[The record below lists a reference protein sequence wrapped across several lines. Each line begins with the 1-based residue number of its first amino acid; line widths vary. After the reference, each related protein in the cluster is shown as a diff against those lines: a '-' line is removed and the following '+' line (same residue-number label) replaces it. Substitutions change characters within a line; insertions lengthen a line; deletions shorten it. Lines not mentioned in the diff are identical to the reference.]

1 MGGSSSGGTLSTT
14 GGTAMAGKGGAAAG
28 SPNAKGGAAG
38 NGGAGGT
45 TAGASGSGGTSKGGA
60 TDGGTS
66 GGSGGSGGAAP
77 TECTREMLK
86 NAVDAYF
93 KALAAHDPST
103 LPLAD
108 NVKFTENAK
117 TMKLGEGG
125 LWKTAGALVYAHTAF
140 DTKACSTAS
149 EAVVPDGS
157 TDIPVA
163 LRLKLVSGKMTEI
176 ETIAV
181 RAGDYKVGGGT
192 FASNTAALA
201 ASKSNC
207 KWLDPVPMEQQNTY
221 EELTNWIV
229 KYFKMFPRGVCN
241 TTSDCK
247 RIENGGGSFNCTLG
261 ASCAAGEPS
270 ASDNALPV
278 RLVLADPEMG
288 IGVGFTIFGG
298 IDTDMHMY
306 KMVDGNILCV
316 SAILGDPDDSGKSGW
331 E

>member
-1 MGGSSSGGTLSTT
+1 MGGSSGGTPSTT
-14 GGTAMAGKGGAAAG
+14 GGSSMAGKGGSAAG
-28 SPNAKGGAAG
+28 APNPMGGTAG
-38 NGGAGGT
+38 NVGAGGT
-45 TAGASGSGGTSKGGA
+45 TAGAGGSGGASVGGKS
-60 TDGGTS
+60 D
-66 GGSGGSGGAAP
+66 GGSGGAAP

-108 NVKFTENAK
+108 TVKFTENAK

-125 LWKTAGALVYAHTAF
+125 LWKTAGELVYVHTAF
-140 DTKACSTAS
+140 DTKICQSAS
-149 EAVVPDGS
+149 QAVVPDGS

-163 LRLKLVSGKMTEI
+163 LRLKLESGKMTEI

-201 ASKSNC
+201 ASKDVC
-207 KWLDPVPMEQQNTY
+207 EWLDPVPMEKQDAYDDITK
-221 EELTNWIV
+221 WIV
-229 KYFKMFPRGVCN
+229 KYFKMFPAGVCN
-241 TTSDCK
+241 TTSGCK

-261 ASCAAGEPS
+261 ASCAAGEPD
-270 ASDNALPV
+270 ASDNVMPV

-298 IDTDMHMY
+298 VDSDMHMY
-306 KMVDGNILCV
+306 KMVDGQILCV
-316 SAILGDPDDSGKSGW
+316 SAILGDPADSGKSGW